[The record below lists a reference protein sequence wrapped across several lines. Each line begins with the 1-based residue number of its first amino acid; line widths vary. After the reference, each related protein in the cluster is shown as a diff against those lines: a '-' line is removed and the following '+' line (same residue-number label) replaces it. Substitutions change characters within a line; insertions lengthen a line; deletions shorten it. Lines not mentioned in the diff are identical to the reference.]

1 MFFSDWQN
9 YHFSFAAHIHINIK
23 KDSNNNNLPSYYL
36 STHFLLLLLITY
48 PHVSFVNTAGLQHQ
62 QLPTTLFF
70 LPDLLVCWQFLPLN
84 LQLSYDDA
92 LVETKYIW
100 RFTITRS
107 SCLASLDLIK
117 MFYDK
122 KNKPYILYTLSLAL
136 PFVSFTQ
143 FCRQERE
150 KDLICMYIC
159 TYISI
164 IFVW

>member
-122 KNKPYILYTLSLAL
+122 KINPTYFTLYPSHFHSFHSLNSVDKKERRTLYACIY
-136 PFVSFTQ
+136 VRIYQ
-143 FCRQERE
+143 
-150 KDLICMYIC
+150 
-159 TYISI
+159 
-164 IFVW
+164 